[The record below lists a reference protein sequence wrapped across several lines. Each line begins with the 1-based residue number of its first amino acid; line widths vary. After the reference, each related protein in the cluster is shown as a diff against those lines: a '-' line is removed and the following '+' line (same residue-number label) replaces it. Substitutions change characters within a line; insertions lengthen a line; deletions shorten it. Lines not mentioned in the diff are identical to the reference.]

1 MALQKVD
8 KCNQIIAQ
16 KKLTISFA
24 ESATAGRLC
33 AEFAMAPE
41 SGSTLKGG
49 IVCYDA
55 EIKKKLLLVPV
66 QVIEEFTAES
76 AEITKI
82 LADNLKQLIDSDIYV
97 AITGLAGPGGS
108 ETAEKPVG
116 TMFIHAI
123 FPNKYIQHREVFE
136 GTAEEVVIKTIE
148 KTADLILDNLIN

>member
-1 MALQKVD
+1 MAFQKID
-8 KCNQIIAQ
+8 MCNQIIAQ

-55 EIKKKLLLVPV
+55 EVKKKLLLVPV
-66 QVIEEFTAES
+66 QAIEEFTAES
-76 AEITKI
+76 AEVTKI
-82 LADNLKQLIDSDIYV
+82 LADNLKLLIDSDIYV
-97 AITGLAGPGGS
+97 AITGLTGPGGS
-108 ETAEKPVG
+108 ETAQKPVG
-116 TMFIHAI
+116 TIFIHAI

-136 GTAEEVVIKTIE
+136 GTPEEIVSKTIE
-148 KTADLILDNLIN
+148 KTADLIIDNLIN